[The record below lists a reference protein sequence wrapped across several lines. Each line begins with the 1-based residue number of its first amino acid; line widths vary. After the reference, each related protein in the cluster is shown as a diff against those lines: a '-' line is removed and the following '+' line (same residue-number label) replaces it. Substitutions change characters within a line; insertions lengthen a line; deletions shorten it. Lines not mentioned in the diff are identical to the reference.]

1 MSQTQGVTT
10 KNHANGQRWVIS
22 AIIFF
27 VVALI
32 GLFWAKWNPY
42 FHKVFL
48 AASTHNIGNS
58 IVTGGTASAE
68 APSLAAAWHYS
79 LTYFNA
85 IWKAFIVGI
94 VLGSLV
100 QVLLPTNWI
109 ARVLG
114 KTTYGST
121 LAAGVTALPG
131 MM

>member
-1 MSQTQGVTT
+1 MSSHTQEVKG
-10 KNHANGQRWVIS
+10 HASGKRWAIS
-22 AIIFF
+22 AVLFI

-48 AASTHNIGNS
+48 AASTHNIGKS
-58 IVTGGTASAE
+58 IVTGGTATAE

-100 QVLLPTNWI
+100 QVLLPADWI
-109 ARVLG
+109 QRVLG